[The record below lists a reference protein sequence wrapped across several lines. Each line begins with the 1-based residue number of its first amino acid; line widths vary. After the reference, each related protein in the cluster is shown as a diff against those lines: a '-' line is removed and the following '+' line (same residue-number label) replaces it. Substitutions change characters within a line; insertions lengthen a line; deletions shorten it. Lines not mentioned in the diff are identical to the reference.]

1 MSTPRNKS
9 LIFIIIF
16 LLLTNLAVL
25 GYFLFNKKGPKPK
38 AESHA
43 PGIEMELRKDVGF
56 NDDQIAQYKVMRDEQ
71 WKKFRPMFDDVRKA
85 KDSLFRLLGN
95 ENANDSVVASVAA
108 VIGERQK
115 AMDLQAFSHFKKIR
129 MLCSADQLAKYDSL
143 IPRLIR
149 KMGGGKRGDDH
160 KDDHKKENK

>member
-1 MSTPRNKS
+1 MSTPRNKP

-25 GYFLFNKKGPKPK
+25 GYFLFNNKNPKPK
-38 AESHA
+38 AEQRP
-43 PGIEMELRKDVGF
+43 PGIEMDLRKEVGF
-56 NDDQIAQYKVMRDEQ
+56 NDDQIAQYKIMRDEQ
-71 WKKFRPMFDDVRKA
+71 WKKFRPMFDEVRKA

-108 VIGERQK
+108 VIGDKQK
-115 AMDLQAFSHFKKIR
+115 AMDLQAFAHFKRIR
-129 MLCSADQLAKYDSL
+129 TLCTPDQLAKYDSL

-149 KMGGGKRGDDH
+149 KMGGGGKRDDH
-160 KDDHKKENK
+160 KDDHKKEKK